1 MPTKT
6 TKKTTKTTTKPFVTL
21 TNTFGETYII
31 TQKQLR
37 EAYGAVNPTS
47 MNLADLTLPNTTKRK
62 RMASTYVP
70 YAYGNTTTNMY
81 GQRYSAFVR
90 TDNKTYIHIGCQQFE
105 GVNARKILRA
115 VARAAKVTERK
126 ARAAAAGA

>member
-6 TKKTTKTTTKPFVTL
+6 SKTTKTSTTKKFVTL
-21 TNTFGETYII
+21 TNTFGERYII

-37 EAYGAVNPTS
+37 EAYGAVSPTS
-47 MNLADLTLPNTTKRK
+47 MNLADLTLPNTKR
-62 RMASTYVP
+62 RATTYVP
-70 YAYGNTTTNMY
+70 YAYGGTTTNMY
-81 GQRYSAFVR
+81 GQRYSAFVV
-90 TDNKTYIHIGCQQFE
+90 TDNKTYIHIGCQSFE

-115 VARAAKVTERK
+115 VAWAAKVTARK

>member
-6 TKKTTKTTTKPFVTL
+6 SKTSKTSTTKKFVTL
-21 TNTFGETYII
+21 KNTFGERYII

-37 EAYGAVNPTS
+37 EAYGAVSPTS
-47 MNLADLTLPNTTKRK
+47 MNLADLTLPNTKR
-62 RMASTYVP
+62 RATTAVP
-70 YAYGNTTTNMY
+70 YAYGDTKTNMY
-81 GQRYSAFVR
+81 GQPYSALVT
-90 TDNKTYIHIGCQQFE
+90 TDNKTYIHIGCQWFE

-115 VARAAKVTERK
+115 VARAAKVTARK